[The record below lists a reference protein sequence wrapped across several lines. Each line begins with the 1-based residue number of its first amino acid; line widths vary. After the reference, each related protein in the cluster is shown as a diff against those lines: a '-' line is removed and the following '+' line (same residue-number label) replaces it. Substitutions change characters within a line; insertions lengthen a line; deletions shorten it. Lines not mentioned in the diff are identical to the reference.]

1 MSQVHKVINLKTP
14 LKVFGFTIK
23 QLILM
28 ALGIILGFLLAS
40 KMPANWKV
48 GHLPAGLFAF
58 VGTVGVACALSFM
71 TEVKPMPWWKN
82 AFLYK
87 LKLVPTV
94 FIPKPEEPV
103 IYPDPTIQEKK
114 LVEEFYIESD

>member
-40 KMPANWKV
+40 KLPSNWKV
-48 GHLPAGLFAF
+48 GHLPAGLLL
-58 VGTVGVACALSFM
+58 LS
-71 TEVKPMPWWKN
+71 
-82 AFLYK
+82 
-87 LKLVPTV
+87 
-94 FIPKPEEPV
+94 EP
-103 IYPDPTIQEKK
+103 
-114 LVEEFYIESD
+114 